1 MRCGPPGGR
10 SNQRSRAAAIVSRLA
25 RYNRLAAA
33 SRQALAPRG
42 RPTPWRFSGGAQ
54 RRPLQ
59 VMGWTPRFSG
69 YVDHVQS
76 WVDIITEGGDLMS
89 TTIAVDLAKSV
100 FEVAVSD
107 TPGRVRIRRR
117 LTRAQFARFVTTQ
130 PPATVLLEA
139 CGSAHYWGRH
149 AHAAGHDVRLL
160 PPPAVRP
167 YVPRNKTDRADAKG
181 LLEAARNE
189 AIHAVPTGAASRVV
203 AGARSDRPRSL
214 NFGRLWRLLPS
225 SSASTG
231 RTGRKCSTATSST
244 RSARGSR

>member
-117 LTRAQFARFVTTQ
+117 LTRAASHRAARSLRLRALLGPPRTCRRARR
-130 PPATVLLEA
+130 PPAPATRRASL
-139 CGSAHYWGRH
+139 R
-149 AHAAGHDVRLL
+149 AAQQ
-160 PPPAVRP
+160 
-167 YVPRNKTDRADAKG
+167 
-181 LLEAARNE
+181 
-189 AIHAVPTGAASRVV
+189 
-203 AGARSDRPRSL
+203 DRPRRREGPARSRAQRGHSRRPYGSSL
-214 NFGRLWRLLPS
+214 PGRGGCKVR
-225 SSASTG
+225 
-231 RTGRKCSTATSST
+231 
-244 RSARGSR
+244 